1 MEKRLSVCA
10 AKLGINYV
18 FDNGKIL
25 SYQDNYNKL
34 GDLPFANCYDF
45 ETTTRSVTFFD
56 AKMYVVSCCIIIAFH
71 PELKLPRVV
80 IYRSYD
86 QNKNEIS
93 SLSHFQILDLDFFKN
108 TKLIK

>member
-1 MEKRLSVCA
+1 MEKHLSVCA
-10 AKLGINYV
+10 AKIGINYV

-71 PELKLPRVV
+71 PELKLPRVIEV
-80 IYRSYD
+80 I
-86 QNKNEIS
+86 
-93 SLSHFQILDLDFFKN
+93 
-108 TKLIK
+108 IKIKMR